1 MRVHFVQQQ
10 KQQLEFESIG
20 FNRAKIEIVCAR
32 RDQNCKFTFFIRI
45 EFKGG
50 EAKKKIENTN
60 INVNLIVI
68 NSNRVINIEIGG
80 STIATVNDYRVSESM
95 GEHANKAFVCGRRI
109 SNNTHSI

>member
-50 EAKKKIENTN
+50 EAIEKNWEHKYKREF
-60 INVNLIVI
+60 
-68 NSNRVINIEIGG
+68 NS
-80 STIATVNDYRVSESM
+80 
-95 GEHANKAFVCGRRI
+95 HK
-109 SNNTHSI
+109 